1 MIKHYTDLAANERTY
16 LAWVRTA
23 IAMMAFGFLIE
34 KFELFLRLISAQVHL
49 KNHMKSSMAIEFIG
63 LAMMVVSVIMMV
75 GATMRYFAQ
84 RNHILREDV
93 MDGFSGMIGFVL
105 AMFLVIISLILIAYI
120 WLRLF

>member
-49 KNHMKSSMAIEFIG
+49 KNHMKSKEA
-63 LAMMVVSVIMMV
+63 
-75 GATMRYFAQ
+75 YF
-84 RNHILREDV
+84 
-93 MDGFSGMIGFVL
+93 
-105 AMFLVIISLILIAYI
+105 FL
-120 WLRLF
+120 FP